1 MFGCCVVDV
10 SVSPLTVV
18 RRHERFR
25 RRCINLVA
33 SENILSPAVRMAL
46 GSDMG
51 SRYSLRPEF
60 YGGTRHIQEVWR
72 MAEELGRQVFGA
84 EFCSVAPLSGHVAL
98 MMALYASVPRGGKI
112 ACVDPGFAGYPGLDV
127 DKIPQVLGYSVIKLP
142 EKEMCIDVK
151 EAVEMVSREKPHAVV
166 LGASLILYPMPVQEL
181 AEMVH
186 GYGGVVVYDASH
198 VLGLVAGGVFQQPLK
213 EGADIM
219 LGSTHK
225 SFFGPQGGII
235 LTNDT
240 RLAEKIEENTF
251 HKFVDNI
258 HFNRV
263 AALAVALD
271 EMRRYGRRYAARV
284 VENAK
289 TLAESLEKA
298 GLKPFRNRLGYTFS
312 HQVYLPYQV
321 EEAAHVC
328 NILEKNHIIADIG
341 VRFGTCEVTRRGMGS
356 KQMGQIAKLIALA
369 LDGADVKK
377 DAVTL
382 ANRFKSIKY
391 T

>member
-1 MFGCCVVDV
+1 MAGCCVLDV
-10 SVSPLTVV
+10 VVSPLVAV
-18 RRHERFR
+18 REHERFR
-25 RRCINLVA
+25 RRCVNLVA
-33 SENILSPAVRMAL
+33 SENVLSPAVRRAL

-60 YGGTRHIQEVWR
+60 YGGTRYIQEVWR
-72 MAEELGRQVFGA
+72 LAEELGRLVFGA

-98 MMALYASVPRGGKI
+98 MMALYACVPRGGKI
-112 ACVDPGFAGYPGLDV
+112 ACVDPGFAGYPGLEI
-127 DKIPQVLGYSVIKLP
+127 DKIPQVMGYSVIKLP
-142 EKEMCIDVK
+142 EKELCIDVE
-151 EAVEMVSREKPHAVV
+151 EAVEMVSREKPDAVV
-166 LGASLILYPMPVQEL
+166 LGASLILYPMPVREL
-181 AEMVH
+181 AETVH
-186 GYGGVVVYDASH
+186 NYGGVVVYDASH
-198 VLGLVAGGVFQQPLK
+198 VLGLVAGGVFQQPLE

-219 LGSTHK
+219 IGSTHK

-240 RLAEKIEENTF
+240 HLAKKIEENTF

-271 EMRRYGRRYAARV
+271 EIRRHGKMYATRV
-284 VENAK
+284 VDNAR

-312 HQVYLPYQV
+312 HQVYLPYSV
-321 EEAAHVC
+321 DEVTHVY
-328 NILEKNHIIADIG
+328 NVLEKNHIIADIG
-341 VRFGTCEVTRRGMGS
+341 VRFGTCEVTRRGMGLR
-356 KQMGQIAKLIALA
+356 QMGQIAKLVSSALR
-369 LDGADVKK
+369 GEDVKR

>member
-1 MFGCCVVDV
+1 MIGF
-10 SVSPLTVV
+10 PLATV
-18 RRHERFR
+18 REHETFR
-25 RRCINLVA
+25 KRCINLVA
-33 SENILSPAVRMAL
+33 SENILSPAVRRAL

-51 SRYSLRPEF
+51 ARYSLRPEF
-60 YGGTRHIQEVWR
+60 YGGTRYIQEVWS
-72 MAEELGRQVFGA
+72 MAEELGRMVFGA

-98 MMALYASVPRGGKI
+98 MMALYSCVPRGGKI
-112 ACVDPGFAGYPGLDV
+112 ACVDPRFAGYPGLDE
-127 DKIPQVLGYSVIKLP
+127 DKIPQIFGYSVIKLP
-142 EKEMCIDVK
+142 EKELCIDVD
-151 EAVEMVSREKPHAVV
+151 EAADMVSREKPDAVV
-166 LGASLILYPMPVQEL
+166 LGASLILYPMPVREL
-181 AEMVH
+181 ADTVH
-186 GYGGVVVYDASH
+186 SYGGVIIYDASH

-271 EMRRYGRRYAARV
+271 EMRKHGKMYATRV